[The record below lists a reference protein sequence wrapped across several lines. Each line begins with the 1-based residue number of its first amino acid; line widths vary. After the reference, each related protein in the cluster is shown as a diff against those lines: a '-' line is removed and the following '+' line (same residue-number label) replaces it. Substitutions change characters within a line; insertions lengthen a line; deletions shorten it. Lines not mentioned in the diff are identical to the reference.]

1 MLGTLRCRSCVL
13 AADLGFI
20 RVTPKSESTAHES
33 LQNKTDNLEWNQLT
47 QFTELTQLRLDFVL
61 SSAECRLQSQP
72 GNARV
77 CYPRRD
83 RNTDLI

>member
-1 MLGTLRCRSCVL
+1 METLITL
-13 AADLGFI
+13 IQIMFI
-20 RVTPKSESTAHES
+20 QVKIRSTAHES
-33 LQNKTDNLEWNQLT
+33 SQIKTDNLEWNQLT

>member
-1 MLGTLRCRSCVL
+1 MIDK
-13 AADLGFI
+13 DLFYI
-20 RVTPKSESTAHES
+20 KSEYVLFKFRSTAHES

>member
-1 MLGTLRCRSCVL
+1 MEAGGQRPVIDKTWFTLSQY
-13 AADLGFI
+13 DLFWL
-20 RVTPKSESTAHES
+20 ESTAHEE
-33 LQNKTDNLEWNQLT
+33 LQFTTDNSEWNQLT

>member
-1 MLGTLRCRSCVL
+1 MIDKTWFTLSQNMFIQVKIRSTS
-13 AADLGFI
+13 F
-20 RVTPKSESTAHES
+20 KE
-33 LQNKTDNLEWNQLT
+33 LQVQTDNLEWNQLT

-61 SSAECRLQSQP
+61 SSAECRLQSQS

>member
-1 MLGTLRCRSCVL
+1 METLITLSQLCFIQVLTRS
-13 AADLGFI
+13 
-20 RVTPKSESTAHES
+20 TSQEE

-47 QFTELTQLRLDFVL
+47 PFTELTQLRLDFVL
-61 SSAECRLQSQP
+61 SGAECRLQSQP

>member
-1 MLGTLRCRSCVL
+1 METCFTLSQNMFIQVKIRSTS
-13 AADLGFI
+13 F
-20 RVTPKSESTAHES
+20 KE
-33 LQNKTDNLEWNQLT
+33 LQVQTDDLEWNQLT